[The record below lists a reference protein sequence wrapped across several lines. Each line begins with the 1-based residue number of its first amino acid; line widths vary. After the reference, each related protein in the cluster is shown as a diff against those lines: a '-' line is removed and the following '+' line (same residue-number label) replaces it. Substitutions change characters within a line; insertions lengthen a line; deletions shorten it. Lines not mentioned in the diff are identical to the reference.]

1 MSSRVDQLRPSR
13 TLPRVILYRH
23 PVDFRK
29 SYRGLAAVVE
39 FELDQDPT
47 DGTLYVFV
55 NRHHNRIKIVFWERN
70 GFVLYYKALS
80 EDRFV
85 WPVEQEDQMSLDGEA
100 LNWLLDG
107 VDLRAIKPHKTLENR
122 AFF

>member
-1 MSSRVDQLRPSR
+1 M
-13 TLPRVILYRH
+13 
-23 PVDFRK
+23 
-29 SYRGLAAVVE
+29 VE
-39 FELDQDPT
+39 FELEQNPT

-85 WPVEQEDQMSLDGEA
+85 WPVDEDDQMAIDGDA

-107 VDLRAIKPHKTLENR
+107 IDLRALKPHKSIGNS